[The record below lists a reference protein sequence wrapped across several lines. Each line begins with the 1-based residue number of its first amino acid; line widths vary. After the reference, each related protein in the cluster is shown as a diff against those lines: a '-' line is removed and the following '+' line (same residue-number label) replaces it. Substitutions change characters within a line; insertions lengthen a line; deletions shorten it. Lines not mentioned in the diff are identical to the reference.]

1 MYFRNS
7 IKLLPILCIS
17 SNDAFIISTRVF
29 HNSVLNARKKSKSS
43 VTWDTYY
50 DEPFDYK
57 ENKPTFKNIF
67 NPKTPKQK
75 EYYDDINNDDL
86 QLVIGS
92 GPAGTGKTLFP
103 TQHAAKL
110 LQETTTKIVLT
121 RPLICVDEE
130 IGYLPG
136 GINEKMDPW
145 IIPIFD
151 ILLEFFTQQQLDKFI
166 GEKRIQI
173 VPLAFMRG
181 RTFKNTLII
190 SDELQN
196 TSINQMLMLL
206 TRLGENSKII
216 ITGDIHQSDNTENGL
231 LDFIQKIEKKY
242 DRKHNSNFHENLLN
256 DKISLI
262 EMSNNDVQRSEII
275 NTILDIYQK

>member
-29 HNSVLNARKKSKSS
+29 HNSVLNARKKSKSC

>member
-29 HNSVLNARKKSKSS
+29 HNSVLNARKKNKSS

-231 LDFIQKIEKKY
+231 LDFIQRIEKKY
-242 DRKHNSNFHENLLN
+242 DRKYNSNFHENLLN
-256 DKISLI
+256 DNISLI